1 MIGLIKKDLLVLK
14 SNLKVYLAVIIA
26 LIFFGIQGN
35 GQNSIF
41 ILPMIGIM
49 MFLAT
54 FSYDEFNNCNA
65 YVISFP
71 NGRKNVVKS
80 KYISSVILIII
91 LSLIS
96 FIATLVIRKLGNN
109 DINMEELISTALGT
123 IFGTLL
129 VVDLLYPLMIKF
141 GAVNGRIIVFAFI
154 MGIGIVGYA
163 LSKIIDVT
171 YIINNINLSD
181 SMMCI
186 IILLSTIML
195 IGISYFISSKIY
207 QKKEF

>member
-14 SNLKVYLAVIIA
+14 SNLKVYLAVIVA
-26 LIFFGIQGN
+26 LIFFGLQGN
-35 GQNSIF
+35 EQNLIF
-41 ILPMIGIM
+41 ILPMTGIM

-71 NGRKNVVKS
+71 NGRKNVIKS
-80 KYISSVILIII
+80 KYITSIILII
-91 LSLIS
+91 LFSLIS
-96 FIATLVIRKLGNN
+96 FIATLIIRKLGNN
-109 DINMEELISTALGT
+109 DIKMNELITNSLGT

-154 MGIGIVGYA
+154 MGIGIIGYFV
-163 LSKIIDVT
+163 SKFIDIT
-171 YIINNINLSD
+171 DLINNINLSD
-181 SMMCI
+181 NI
-186 IILLSTIML
+186 AGILIFLLAIILMT
-195 IGISYFISSKIY
+195 ISYFISSKIY
-207 QKKEF
+207 RRKEF